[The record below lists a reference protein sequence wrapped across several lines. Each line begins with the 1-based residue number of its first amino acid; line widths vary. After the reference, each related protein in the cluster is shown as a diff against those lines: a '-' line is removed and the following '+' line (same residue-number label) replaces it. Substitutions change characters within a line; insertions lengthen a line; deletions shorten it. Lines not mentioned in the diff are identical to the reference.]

1 MENKTNHSEEMR
13 QVMVLMEKMGDDMKL
28 MAEGQSDIRKSVH
41 ELEDKVDKGFMEVD
55 NRFVQVFDYLSR
67 IEDELQS
74 IKKDLAE
81 NYEKK
86 GHDASWRKQLEDRVS
101 SIEKAISGKALS
113 GAGMIKDEE
122 K

>member
-13 QVMVLMEKMGDDMKL
+13 Q
-28 MAEGQSDIRKSVH
+28 
-41 ELEDKVDKGFMEVD
+41 LEE
-55 NRFVQVFDYLSR
+55 
-67 IEDELQS
+67 ELQS

-101 SIEKAISGKALS
+101 SIEKALSGKALS